1 MKKYVREKGISTIK
15 MNICEIAQCLSLK
28 YRLKIIPVKIIG
40 KRWEALSSIQKPDED
55 CCLPVKI
62 LLSSEYG
69 IVVYSS
75 RIPEAFYQQ
84 IQQYKADL

>member
-1 MKKYVREKGISTIK
+1 MKKYVREKGISIIK
-15 MNICEIAQCLSLK
+15 MNICEIADSLSLK
-28 YRLKIIPVKIIG
+28 YKLKIVPVKIIG
-40 KRWEALSSIQKPDED
+40 KRWEALSSILKPDED

-75 RIPEAFYQQ
+75 CIPEEFYQE
-84 IQQYKADL
+84 IQEYKTAL